1 MSMNAVPNGP
11 PEPGKQAAS
20 VAGGAGPPHDFALDR
35 RLTVLETRFDTI
47 LPTLATKADLGALR
61 LEVEKI
67 RSELLGK
74 IDEVGSE
81 LRGKIDALGS
91 ELRGKI
97 DALGCE
103 LRGKIDALGC
113 ELRGEMSELA
123 SDLREEMVLL
133 RNEVHATLMK
143 AMMWFGALAITVIFS
158 FVGVFIHFSNQVSN
172 QISHLSARLPV
183 ITAPLT
189 PIPHRP
195 VPDGSPPTQR

>member
-11 PEPGKQAAS
+11 PEPGKQGAPL
-20 VAGGAGPPHDFALDR
+20 AGGAGPPHDFALDR

-47 LPTLATKADLGALR
+47 VPILATKADLGALR

-74 IDEVGSE
+74 IDAEGSG

-91 ELRGKI
+91 G
-97 DALGCE
+97 

-123 SDLREEMVLL
+123 SDLREEMVML

-189 PIPHRP
+189 PTPHRP

>member
-11 PEPGKQAAS
+11 PEPGKKAAS

-74 IDEVGSE
+74 IDAV
-81 LRGKIDALGS
+81 
-91 ELRGKI
+91 
-97 DALGCE
+97 GCE